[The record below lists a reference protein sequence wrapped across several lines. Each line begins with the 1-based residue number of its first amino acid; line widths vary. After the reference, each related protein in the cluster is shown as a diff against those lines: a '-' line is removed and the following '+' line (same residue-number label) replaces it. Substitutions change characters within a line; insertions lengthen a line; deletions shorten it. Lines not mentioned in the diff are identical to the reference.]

1 MFLAEYVFLIAIWLL
16 SVPKLGCSASGEVPG
31 DVIPSSPIA
40 CMNCTLCQS
49 LCHAPA
55 PPPSSG
61 YPSYE
66 TPPPPAPTYEAP
78 PAYEAPPP
86 LPPPPPAQVNC
97 PTTPVV
103 QCCQYP
109 PPTTYGYVPYDNY
122 SASSPSPMFLFP
134 CMMSVFSYAVLFQA
148 V

>member
-16 SVPKLGCSASGEVPG
+16 SAPKLGCLASGEVPG
-31 DVIPSSPIA
+31 DVIPSPIA

-49 LCHAPA
+49 LCQAPA
-55 PPPSSG
+55 PPPPSG

-66 TPPPPAPTYEAP
+66 TPPPPAPPLSDQPTYEAP
-78 PAYEAPPP
+78 P
-86 LPPPPPAQVNC
+86 PPPPQLPAQGIC
-97 PTTPVV
+97 PPTPVV

-122 SASSPSPMFLFP
+122 SASSPSPISLFP
-134 CMMSVFSYAVLFQA
+134 CMMSVFSYAVLFQ